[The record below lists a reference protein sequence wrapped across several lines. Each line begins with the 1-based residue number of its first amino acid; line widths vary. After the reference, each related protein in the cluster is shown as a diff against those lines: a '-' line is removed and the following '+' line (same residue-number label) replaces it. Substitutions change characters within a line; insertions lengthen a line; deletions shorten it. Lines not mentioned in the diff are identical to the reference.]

1 MFFRRGKSAGAS
13 HFTLQRKH
21 EGIAVDAGLAGRG
34 RGLSAGFE
42 HRDAFFVWS
51 RL

>member
-1 MFFRRGKSAGAS
+1 MKQSAADLTPS
-13 HFTLQRKH
+13 KKN

-42 HRDAFFVWS
+42 HRDAFFYWT